1 MIAKKDAPLRQIQKL
16 TLPLTR
22 LKGVGPKRA
31 TYLAQKGLHTVLD
44 LLFFIPFRYED
55 RTQIFPISK
64 AEEGRPVLV
73 RGRVVSGR
81 EERFYPSRKRLFKV
95 VLRDKESRLDLLWF
109 QYKKPHL
116 AQYAKP
122 GLELL
127 AYGRIQMHRGQKQMV
142 HPEIVLPDAREAQ
155 SEKGGLGFYPVYPAV
170 PGISANLLR
179 SMIRR
184 ALGEH
189 LTALVDPVPEEIA
202 SRMGLPHLTE
212 ALQQAHFPSED
223 STIDEL
229 NRFSTLSHK
238 RLIFDRFFLVMLT
251 MAFRKRFKETRTSP
265 TFAIPSSLMDELK
278 GFFPFKLTSHQTRA
292 VEDMITDFT
301 TGKCMNR
308 LLLGDVGCGKT
319 VIAAVAAHISIRN
332 NHQVAVMVPT
342 QELANQHFEYFL
354 NLAPKMGF
362 RPVLLT
368 GKLKKP
374 ERQEVYEEIKK
385 EVYNLVIGTQSLI
398 QKGLRFARLGLVI
411 IDEQQRFG
419 VRDRASM
426 ERKGENPHIFVMT
439 ATPIPR
445 TLAISFYGDM
455 DLSFIEGFPE
465 GRKPVAT
472 HLVTEAEK
480 RRVFE
485 TFKGRMSAGQQ
496 AFVICPVIEGSEELD
511 LKNALEMAEKL
522 KKIFLPPFRIGLVH
536 GRLSPDER
544 EAVMNDF
551 RKGRIHLLVGT
562 TVIEVGVHVPM
573 ATVMVI
579 EHPERFGLAQLHQ
592 LRGRVGR
599 GKERGLCFLMTSSNL
614 PETSKSRLKTLV
626 ENHDGFEIAKKD
638 LELRGHGEFTGTRQ
652 VGMGELDLSE
662 MIRESELLLAA
673 KQEAYRLIDSDPE
686 LLRPANRYL
695 KDMVQ
700 SILTRPLDL

>member
-1 MIAKKDAPLRQIQKL
+1 MIAQKDAPLRQIQKL

-31 TYLAQKGLHTVLD
+31 AYLAQKGIYTVLD
-44 LLFFIPFRYED
+44 LLFFVPFRYED
-55 RTQIFPISK
+55 RTQISPIGE
-64 AEEGRPVLV
+64 AEEGRRVLV
-73 RGRVVSGR
+73 KGTVVSGR
-81 EERFYPSRKRLFKV
+81 EERFFPSHKRLFKV
-95 VLRDKESRLDLLWF
+95 VLRDKEGRLDLLWF
-109 QYKKPHL
+109 HYKKPHL
-116 AQYAKP
+116 TQYAKP

-127 AYGRIQMHRGQKQMV
+127 AYGRIQVHRGQKQMV
-142 HPEIVLPDAREAQ
+142 HPEIVLPDSQEVQ

-184 ALGEH
+184 ALDAH
-189 LTALVDPVPEEIA
+189 LTALVDPVPDEIIG
-202 SRMGLPHLTE
+202 RLGLPHLPV
-212 ALQQAHFPSED
+212 ALQQTHFPSED
-223 STIDEL
+223 SVIEDL
-229 NRFSTLSHK
+229 NQFHTLSHK

-265 TFAIPSSLMDELK
+265 TFAIPSGLMDDLK
-278 GFFPFKLTSHQTRA
+278 AFFPFRLTSHQMRA
-292 VEDMITDFT
+292 VEEMVTDFT

-319 VIAAVAAHISIRN
+319 VIAAVAAHICIRN
-332 NHQVAVMVPT
+332 NHQVAIMVPT

-354 NLAPKMGF
+354 DLAPKMGF

-368 GKLKKP
+368 GKLKRS
-374 ERQEVYEEIKK
+374 ERQEVYEGIKK
-385 EVYNLVIGTQSLI
+385 DGYNLVIGTQSLI
-398 QKGLRFARLGLVI
+398 QKGLHFARLGLVV

-426 ERKGENPHIFVMT
+426 EGKGSNPHILVMT

-455 DLSFIEGFPE
+455 DLSFIEGLPE
-465 GRKPVAT
+465 GREPVVT
-472 HLVTEAEK
+472 HLVTEGEK

-485 TFKGRMSAGQQ
+485 TLKGKMSLGQQ
-496 AFVICPVIEGSEELD
+496 AFVICPVIEGSEEMD

-522 KKIFLPPFRIGLVH
+522 KKIFLPPFRVGLVH

-573 ATVMVI
+573 ATVMII

-599 GKERGLCFLMTSSNL
+599 GKERGLCFLMTSSHI
-614 PETSKSRLKTLV
+614 PESSKSRLQTLV
-626 ENHDGFEIAKKD
+626 ENHDGFDIAKKD
-638 LELRGHGEFTGTRQ
+638 LALRGHGEFTGTRQ
-652 VGMGELDLSE
+652 AGVGELDLLE

-673 KQEAYRLIDSDPE
+673 KQEAYGLIDSDPG
-686 LLRPANRYL
+686 LVQPANRHL

-700 SILTRPLDL
+700 SILARPLDL

>member
-55 RTQIFPISK
+55 RTQISPISK

-95 VLRDKESRLDLLWF
+95 VIRDKESRLNLLWF
-109 QYKKPHL
+109 QYKRPHL
-116 AQYAKP
+116 NQYAKP

-127 AYGRIQMHRGQKQMV
+127 AYGRIQLHRGQKQMV
-142 HPEIVLPDAREAQ
+142 HPEIVLSETQKVQ
-155 SEKGGLGFYPVYPAV
+155 SEKEGLGFYPVYPAV

-184 ALGEH
+184 ALDEH
-189 LTALVDPVPEEIA
+189 LTTLVDPVPKEIT
-202 SRMGLPHLTE
+202 RRLGLPNLMG
-212 ALQQAHFPSED
+212 ALQKAHFPSED
-223 STIDEL
+223 SSIDEL
-229 NRFSTLSHK
+229 NQFHTLPHK

-251 MAFRKRFKETRTSP
+251 MAFRKRFKETRKSP
-265 TFAIPSSLMDELK
+265 TFAIPSGLMNELK
-278 GFFPFKLTSHQTRA
+278 EFFPFELTSHQMRA
-292 VEDMITDFT
+292 VEDMVTDFT

-319 VIAAVAAHISIRN
+319 VIAAIAAHISIRN
-332 NHQVAVMVPT
+332 NHQVAIMVPT
-342 QELANQHFEYFL
+342 QELANQHLEYFL

-368 GKLKKP
+368 GKLKKS
-374 ERQEVYEEIKK
+374 ERQKAYEQIKK

-398 QKGLRFARLGLVI
+398 QKGLRFSRLGLVV

-426 ERKGENPHIFVMT
+426 ERKGQNPHILVMT

-465 GRKPVAT
+465 GRKPVVT

-480 RRVFE
+480 RRVSE
-485 TFKGRMSAGQQ
+485 TLMERMSAGQQ

-511 LKNALEMAEKL
+511 LKNAREMAEKL
-522 KKIFLPPFRIGLVH
+522 KKIFLPPFRVGLIH

-544 EAVMNDF
+544 EAVMNNF
-551 RKGRIHLLVGT
+551 RMGRIHLLVGT

-614 PETSKSRLKTLV
+614 PEPSRSRLKTLV
-626 ENHDGFEIAKKD
+626 ENHDGFDIAKKD
-638 LELRGHGEFTGTRQ
+638 LSLRGHGEFTGTRQ
-652 VGMGELDLSE
+652 AGMGELDLLE
-662 MIRESELLLAA
+662 MIRESGLLLAA
-673 KQEAYRLIDSDPE
+673 KQEAYALIDSDPE
-686 LLRPANRYL
+686 LLRPENRHL
-695 KDMVQ
+695 KIMVQ
-700 SILTRPLDL
+700 SILARPLDL

>member
-1 MIAKKDAPLRQIQKL
+1 MIGKKNAPLKQIQKL

-31 TYLAQKGLHTVLD
+31 TFLAQKGLHTVLD

-55 RTQIFPISK
+55 RTRISPVSQ
-64 AEEGRPVLV
+64 ADEGRPVLV
-73 RGRVVSGR
+73 KGTVVSGR
-81 EERFYPSRKRLFKV
+81 EEKFYPSRKRLFKV
-95 VLRDKESRLDLLWF
+95 VLKDEESRLDLLWF
-109 QYKKPHL
+109 QYKRPHL
-116 AQYAKP
+116 AKYATP

-127 AYGRIQMHRGQKQMV
+127 AYGRIQIHRGQRQMV
-142 HPEIVLPDAREAQ
+142 HPEIILPDTREAQ
-155 SEKGGLGFYPVYPAV
+155 SEKGGLGFYPVYSAV

-184 ALGEH
+184 ALDEH
-189 LTALVDPVPEEIA
+189 LTALVDPVPEEITG
-202 SRMGLPHLTE
+202 RLGLPHLAG
-212 ALQQAHFPSED
+212 ALEQAHFPSDE
-223 STIDEL
+223 SPFDEL
-229 NRFSTLSHK
+229 NQFDTPFHR

-251 MAFRKRFKETRTSP
+251 MAFRKRFKQTRTSP
-265 TFAIPSSLMDELK
+265 TFSIPSSLRDNLK
-278 GFFPFKLTSHQTRA
+278 KFFPFTLTSHQMKA
-292 VEDMITDFT
+292 VEDMVTDFT
-301 TGKCMNR
+301 AGKCMNR

-319 VIAAVAAHISIRN
+319 VVAAVAAHISIRN
-332 NHQVAVMVPT
+332 KHQVALMVPT
-342 QELANQHFEYFL
+342 QELANQHFDYFL
-354 NLAPKMGF
+354 NLAPKMQF

-368 GKLKKP
+368 GKLKRS
-374 ERQEVYEEIKK
+374 ERQEFYEGIEKGA
-385 EVYNLVIGTQSLI
+385 YNLVIGTQSLI

-419 VRDRASM
+419 VRARASM
-426 ERKGENPHIFVMT
+426 DRKGENPHILVMT

-455 DLSFIEGFPE
+455 DLSFIEEFPE
-465 GRKPVAT
+465 GRKPVVT
-472 HLVTEAEK
+472 HLVTEGEK

-485 TFKGRMSAGQQ
+485 TLKRRMSAGQQ
-496 AFVICPVIEGSEELD
+496 AFVICPVIEGSEEMD

-522 KKIFLPPFRIGLVH
+522 EKIFLPPFRIGLVH

-551 RKGRIHLLVGT
+551 RQGRIHLLVGT

-599 GKERGLCFLMTSSNL
+599 GKERGLCFLMASSNL
-614 PETSKSRLKTLV
+614 PEPSKSRLKILV
-626 ENHDGFEIAKKD
+626 ESHDGFEIAKKD
-638 LELRGHGEFTGTRQ
+638 LALRGHGELTGTRQ
-652 VGMGELDLSE
+652 AGMGELDLTE
-662 MIRESELLLAA
+662 MVKASELLLAA
-673 KQEAYRLIDSDPE
+673 KREAHRLIDSDPE
-686 LLRPANRYL
+686 LLRPENRHL
-695 KDMVQ
+695 RDMVQ
-700 SILTRPLDL
+700 SILARPLDL